1 MPFPTPVPIS
11 IPEVLAFLAILFAMF
26 VRTMTGFGSA
36 LISLPLLSL
45 IFGAKFAIPFILTY
59 ECLIDVMILLRDR
72 FAARSELRRATPL
85 LIGGVIGVLLGTEVL
100 ILSTEKLLR
109 IIIGISLIVF
119 SLFLLWNVKLK
130 IEGGR
135 TSSALAG
142 LLGGFL
148 CGSVGLPGPPMAL
161 ILSSQGLAK
170 QAFRRSI
177 VLFLTIIDLITFIY
191 FIFVGLFTFDMLIQG
206 LRLIPALI
214 LGFLLGDFAFRE
226 CNEVRFRK
234 IVMIIIII
242 SGMLSISSGISI

>member
-1 MPFPTPVPIS
+1 MPIPMPIAIP
-11 IPEVLAFLAILFAMF
+11 IPEVLAFLAIFFAML

-36 LISLPLLSL
+36 LISIPLLSL

-72 FAARSELRRATPL
+72 FAARSELRRASPVL
-85 LIGGVIGVLLGTEVL
+85 VGGLIGVLLGTEVL
-100 ILSTEKLLR
+100 ILSSERLLR

-119 SLFLLWNVKLK
+119 SLLLLWNVRLK
-130 IEGGR
+130 IDGGR
-135 TSSALAG
+135 TGSALAG

-177 VLFLTIIDLITFIY
+177 VLFLTIIDFTTLFY
-191 FIFVGLFTFDMLIQG
+191 FTLVGLFTFDMLLQG
-206 LRLIPALI
+206 LRLMPALI
-214 LGFLLGDFAFRE
+214 LGFLLGDFAFAG
-226 CNEVRFRK
+226 CNEIRFRK
-234 IVMIIIII
+234 IVMVIIIMA
-242 SGMLSISSGISI
+242 GMLSISSGISM